1 MARRT
6 VLTPASVDELAEGYL
21 ADPQTPGLRIEVG
34 ATGRKTWR
42 YRRRLTDGIII
53 KLTLGR
59 YPTFSIAAAREWAA
73 AINAKVEAD
82 IDPRVLAAE
91 EIERAKL
98 TVAFAHE
105 RYMVAVREG
114 RASRAKKLNKP
125 RTIADKLSIYNRD
138 IAPTLANRLI
148 FEVTEDDLTKLVLA
162 KGRTARRRANLLA
175 AELKVFFGWAASL
188 RGTEIGLPS
197 NPAFRLTDLKF
208 PETPRSR
215 ILSLEE
221 IGWFLRAV
229 ALEPRDYQRGLLLLL
244 LTAARISE
252 VIFARSAEYRDGVWA
267 IPADRTKN
275 RRAHRIAL
283 GPWGQ
288 SLFRT
293 NGTWVFPSGRADGPK
308 VPCAWYKSRNR
319 VFKHMFKFAGRPIER
334 WTPHDLRRT
343 ARSNT
348 KRLKFDFETAEA
360 MLNHAKQGLERIYDS
375 YDLEDEKRAWF
386 LAWENEIAMIA
397 RAVGV
402 AVELGVPDVRSAAV
416 RPAPLSRSI
425 PRRRRSSRARAR
437 SCRRSQSRA

>member
-6 VLTPASVDELAEGYL
+6 VLTPASVDELVKGCL

-42 YRRRLTDGIII
+42 YRRRITGGGII

-59 YPTFSIAAAREWAA
+59 YPAFSIAAAREWAA
-73 AINAKVEAD
+73 GLNAKVEAD
-82 IDPRVLAAE
+82 VDPRALAVE

-98 TVAFAHE
+98 TVAFAHQ

-125 RTIADKLSIYNRD
+125 RTIADKLAIYNRD
-138 IAPTLANRLI
+138 IAPTLAERLI

-162 KGRTARRRANLLA
+162 KGRSARRRANLLA

-188 RGTEIGLPS
+188 RGKEIGLPS
-197 NPAFRLTDLKF
+197 SPAFRLTDLKF
-208 PETPRSR
+208 PEAPRSR
-215 ILSLEE
+215 VLSLEE

-229 ALEPRDYQRGLLLLL
+229 APEPRDYQRGLLLLL

-252 VIFARSAEYRDGVWA
+252 VIFARSAEYRDGLWTV
-267 IPADRTKN
+267 PADRTKN
-275 RRAHRIAL
+275 GRPHRIAL

-288 SLFRT
+288 SLIRA
-293 NGTWVFPSGRADGPK
+293 NGTWVFPSDRTDGPK
-308 VPCAWYKSRNR
+308 VPCAWYKARNR
-319 VFKHMFKFAGRPIER
+319 VLKRMSKFAGRPIEP

-386 LAWENEIAMIA
+386 LAWENEIVTIA
-397 RAVGV
+397 RSAGV
-402 AVELGVPDVRSAAV
+402 AGELGVPDVLTASGTSTLT
-416 RPAPLSRSI
+416 RPVLRRRENPRRCSI
-425 PRRRRSSRARAR
+425 SGRRRRHRA
-437 SCRRSQSRA
+437 

>member
-1 MARRT
+1 MARRI
-6 VLTPASVDELAEGYL
+6 VLTPARVDELVEGYL
-21 ADPQTPGLRIEVG
+21 VDPQTPGLRIEVG

-42 YRRRLTDGIII
+42 YRRRLSSGGVI

-59 YPTFSIAAAREWAA
+59 YPAFSIAAAREWAA
-73 AINAKVEAD
+73 ELNAKVQAD
-82 IDPRVLAAE
+82 IDPRMLAAE

-105 RYMVAVREG
+105 RYMAAVREG

-125 RTIADKLSIYNRD
+125 RTIADKLAIYNRD
-138 IAPTLANRLI
+138 VAPTLAKKLI
-148 FEVTEDDLTKLVLA
+148 FDVTEDDLTKLVLA
-162 KGRTARRRANLLA
+162 KGRFARRRANLLA

-188 RGTEIGLPS
+188 RGTEIGLRS
-197 NPAFRLTDLKF
+197 NPAARLTDLKF
-208 PETPRSR
+208 PEAPRSR
-215 ILSLEE
+215 ILSLDE

-229 ALEPRDYQRGLLLLL
+229 ALEPRVYQRGLLLLL

-252 VIFARSAEYRDGVWA
+252 VIFARTAEYREGVWT
-267 IPADRTKN
+267 IPAGRTKN
-275 RRAHRIAL
+275 ARSHRVAL

-288 SLFRT
+288 SLIRM
-293 NGTWVFPSGRADGPK
+293 NRTWVFPSDRADGPK
-308 VPCAWYKSRNR
+308 APCGWYKARNR
-319 VFKHMFKFAGRPIER
+319 VFKRMSRFAGRAIER

-386 LAWENEIAMIA
+386 LAWENEIALIA
-397 RAVGV
+397 RSEGV
-402 AVELGVPDVRSAAV
+402 AVALGVPDAHPASA
-416 RPAPLSRSI
+416 RPVSLARPV
-425 PRRRRSSRARAR
+425 PRRRRCARTRASSSGRPRSRA
-437 SCRRSQSRA
+437 

>member
-1 MARRT
+1 M
-6 VLTPASVDELAEGYL
+6 TPASVDELVDGHF

-42 YRRRLTDGIII
+42 YRRRLTGGGII

-59 YPTFSIAAAREWAA
+59 YPAFSIAAAREWAA
-73 AINAKVEAD
+73 GLNAKVEAD
-82 IDPRVLAAE
+82 VDPRALAAE
-91 EIERAKL
+91 EIERARL

-105 RYMVAVREG
+105 RYMAAVREG

-125 RTIADKLSIYNRD
+125 RTIADKLGIYNRD
-138 IAPTLANRLI
+138 IAPTLAEKLI
-148 FEVTEDDLTKLVLA
+148 FEVTEDDLTKLVLG
-162 KGRTARRRANLLA
+162 KGRTARRRANLLS

-208 PETPRSR
+208 PEAPRSR

-229 ALEPRDYQRGLLLLL
+229 ALEARDYQRGLLLLL

-252 VIFARSAEYRDGVWA
+252 VIFARSAEYRDGVWT

-275 RRAHRIAL
+275 GRAHRIAL

-288 SLFRT
+288 SLIRT
-293 NGTWVFPSGRADGPK
+293 NGTWVFPSDRADGPK

-319 VFKHMFKFAGRPIER
+319 VLKRMSRFAGRTIEP

-397 RAVGV
+397 RSVGV
-402 AVELGVPDVRSAAV
+402 AAALGVPDVRPMSSRPAPLV
-416 RPAPLSRSI
+416 RPAP
-425 PRRRRSSRARAR
+425 RRRRCARTRASSSGGSRSRA
-437 SCRRSQSRA
+437 